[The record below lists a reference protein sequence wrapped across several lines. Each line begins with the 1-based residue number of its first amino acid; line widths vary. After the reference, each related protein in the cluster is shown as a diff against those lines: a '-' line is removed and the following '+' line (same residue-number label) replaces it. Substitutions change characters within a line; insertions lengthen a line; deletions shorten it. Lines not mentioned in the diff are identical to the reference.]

1 MAILNTDERGLWQ
14 HRSKRLLPSPGKVM
28 IVMNILVLPDSFKE
42 CLDAFAVAEAI
53 SRGLHHGAKEPP
65 QILCRPMADGGEGL
79 SRVIL
84 QARGGTTT
92 ALEVTGP
99 MGPPVPSSL
108 SLVEG
113 GRTAVI
119 EMAAAAGLVLVPLQE
134 RNPLKATTRGVGE
147 LIRAALDLGVR
158 RIIVGLGGS
167 ATNDGGA
174 GMAQALGISLRDAD
188 GKELAWGGGE
198 LERLHTIDLS
208 RRDSRLR
215 DVEII
220 GACDVTN
227 VLCGSGGASHVYG
240 PQKGASPEVAER
252 LDQALHHFGSLVLA
266 QTGKDVL
273 TLSGG
278 GAAGGLGAGLAAFA
292 DAHLRPG
299 IDLVFEAYG
308 DMEEQASKADLIIS
322 GEGSL
327 DGQTLFGKVVA
338 GVALLA
344 KRHEKPLVVLAG
356 RIKGDLA
363 PLYES
368 GVTAVFPIAPEP
380 MSPADAITSASTYL
394 EQSAENLA
402 RFAECLLGSS
412 ANV

>member
-1 MAILNTDERGLWQ
+1 
-14 HRSKRLLPSPGKVM
+14 M
-28 IVMNILVLPDSFKE
+28 IVMNILVVPDSFKE

-53 SRGLHHGAKEPP
+53 SRGLHRGAKEPP

-92 ALEVTGP
+92 SLKVTGP
-99 MGPPVPSSL
+99 MGTPVPSSL
-108 SLVEG
+108 SLVESG
-113 GRTAVI
+113 KTAVI
-119 EMAAAAGLVLVPLQE
+119 EMAGAAGLALVPLQE

-147 LIRAALDLGVR
+147 LIRAALDLEVR

-174 GMAQALGISLRDAD
+174 GMAQALGISLRDAG
-188 GKELAWGGGE
+188 GKELAWGGAE

-227 VLCGSGGASHVYG
+227 VLCGPDGASHVYG
-240 PQKGASPEVAER
+240 PQKGASPETVER
-252 LDQALHHFGSLVLA
+252 LDQALHHFGNLILS
-266 QTGKDVL
+266 QTGIDIL
-273 TLSGG
+273 TLAGS
-278 GAAGGLGAGLAAFA
+278 GAAGGLGAGLAAFTG
-292 DAHLRPG
+292 AHLRPG

-308 DMEEQASKADLIIS
+308 DMEEQAHKTDLIIS
-322 GEGSL
+322 GEGSV
-327 DGQTLFGKVVA
+327 DGQTLHGKVVA
-338 GVALLA
+338 GVAALA

-363 PLYES
+363 NLYEA
-368 GVTAVFPIAPEP
+368 GVTAAFPITPEP
-380 MSPADAITSASTYL
+380 MTSANAITDASMFL
-394 EQSAENLA
+394 EQSAESLA
-402 RFAECLLGSS
+402 RFAECFLGRS
-412 ANV
+412 VHV